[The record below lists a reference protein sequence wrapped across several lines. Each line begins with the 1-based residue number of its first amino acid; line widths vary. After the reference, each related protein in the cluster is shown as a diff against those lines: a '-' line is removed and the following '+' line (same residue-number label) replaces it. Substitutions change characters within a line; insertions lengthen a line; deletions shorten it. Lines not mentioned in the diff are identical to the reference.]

1 MQAASVYQ
9 IFKTLVQVIKKTKVQ
24 EKLNFVFLGE
34 GGYKEKFE
42 KELEGYNNVLFTGR
56 VKRNQVK
63 YYLNS
68 CDVLFIGTLPSK
80 VWKYGWSLNK
90 MGDYMMSGKPIIA
103 EYNGYK
109 SMINEAKCGYFIKS
123 RDVNGLKELLIE
135 LSNKEREY
143 LKKIGKR
150 GVDWMIKNRNL

>member
-1 MQAASVYQ
+1 
-9 IFKTLVQVIKKTKVQ
+9 
-24 EKLNFVFLGE
+24 
-34 GGYKEKFE
+34 
-42 KELEGYNNVLFTGR
+42 
-56 VKRNQVK
+56 
-63 YYLNS
+63 
-68 CDVLFIGTLPSK
+68 
-80 VWKYGWSLNK
+80 
-90 MGDYMMSGKPIIA
+90 MMSGKPIIA

-150 GVDWMIKNRNL
+150 GVDWMIKNRNWEQIAEDYLDIINNKI